1 MFVLAGVVA
10 LIACLF
16 FLYGKTKSIRRI
28 KIHGQGVLI
37 TGCDTGFGHQLVQ
50 RLDEMGFTV
59 FAGCLSDKSQGA
71 ETLKRICTKRVHI
84 LQLDVTKSEDIL
96 QARKTVQKGCAAPGL
111 WAVVNNAG
119 IDSFGDI
126 EFCTLDMYRRVAEV
140 NLFGMIHVTKVF
152 LPLVRKSK
160 GRIVNVTSVKG
171 VLSRPTIS
179 VYGATKFGAEN
190 FSDCLRLEMRK
201 FGVKVSIIEPGN
213 FGGLTG
219 IVKDQN
225 LKRLMNEMEIMW
237 EHAEDDVK
245 QAYGRAHLEG
255 QFTGL
260 HKALETCS
268 PTMKPVIDALED
280 ALVNERP
287 SVRYLVD
294 GGRGLVD
301 WYNLY
306 ARIHYYLPSKWMDF
320 VLDTSWNRGIR

>member
-96 QARKTVQKGCAAPGL
+96 QARKTVQKGCAAP
-111 WAVVNNAG
+111 
-119 IDSFGDI
+119 
-126 EFCTLDMYRRVAEV
+126 
-140 NLFGMIHVTKVF
+140 
-152 LPLVRKSK
+152 